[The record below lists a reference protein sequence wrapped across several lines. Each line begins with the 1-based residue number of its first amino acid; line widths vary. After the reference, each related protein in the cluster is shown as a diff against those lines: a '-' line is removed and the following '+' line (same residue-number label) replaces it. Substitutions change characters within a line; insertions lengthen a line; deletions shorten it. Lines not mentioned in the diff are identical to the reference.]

1 VQQQLRHAPARTGS
15 QEWFGFVGVTK
26 QKDNIMDIDID
37 FQIVID
43 ELLERNKSL
52 TLENI
57 ILKKALEQIQ
67 ESAEPSE
74 ESNI

>member
-1 VQQQLRHAPARTGS
+1 
-15 QEWFGFVGVTK
+15 
-26 QKDNIMDIDID
+26 MDIDID

-57 ILKKALEQIQ
+57 ILQKALEQLQAI
-67 ESAEPSE
+67 EEPSE

>member
-1 VQQQLRHAPARTGS
+1 
-15 QEWFGFVGVTK
+15 
-26 QKDNIMDIDID
+26 MDIDID
-37 FQIVID
+37 FQTVID

-57 ILKKALEQIQ
+57 VLKKAIEKIQ
-67 ESAEPSE
+67 ATQEPSE

>member
-1 VQQQLRHAPARTGS
+1 
-15 QEWFGFVGVTK
+15 
-26 QKDNIMDIDID
+26 MDIDID

-43 ELLERNKSL
+43 ELLERNKIL

-57 ILKKALEQIQ
+57 ILKKAFEQLQ
-67 ESAEPSE
+67 ELQEPSE

>member
-1 VQQQLRHAPARTGS
+1 
-15 QEWFGFVGVTK
+15 
-26 QKDNIMDIDID
+26 MDIDID

-43 ELLERNKSL
+43 ELLDRNKTL

-67 ESAEPSE
+67 ESEEPSE

>member
-1 VQQQLRHAPARTGS
+1 
-15 QEWFGFVGVTK
+15 
-26 QKDNIMDIDID
+26 MDIDID

-67 ESAEPSE
+67 APEEPSE

>member
-1 VQQQLRHAPARTGS
+1 
-15 QEWFGFVGVTK
+15 
-26 QKDNIMDIDID
+26 MDIDID

-43 ELLERNKSL
+43 ELLDRNKSL

-57 ILKKALEQIQ
+57 ILKKALEHIQ